1 MLEIQRRYRTLTLM
15 AAIAVSSAACSGG
28 GTIGGLDVEQSYTIV
43 LNSANEVPAPKATL
57 ATGTADVVVYGER
70 IDWQLA
76 GSNINAITMAHIHNG
91 AVGVAGPVV
100 VTLFA
105 PGTATGA
112 INGIFASGS
121 FTAANLPAGV
131 TLASL
136 KTLLLSGNAYVN
148 VHTVANPAGE
158 MRGQLK

>member
-1 MLEIQRRYRTLTLM
+1 MQFKSLVFL
-15 AAIAVSSAACSGG
+15 AAGAICSAGCSSGG
-28 GTIGGLDVEQSYTIV
+28 STGGLDVEQNYSIV

-57 ATGTADVVVYGER
+57 ASGAADVVVYPER
-70 IDWQLA
+70 IDWQLSGA
-76 GSNINAITMAHIHNG
+76 NITGITMAHIHNG
-91 AVGVAGPVV
+91 PVGVAGPVF

-131 TLASL
+131 TLAAL
-136 KTLLLSGNAYVN
+136 KALLLSGNAYIN
-148 VHTVANPAGE
+148 VHTVANPSGE

>member
-1 MLEIQRRYRTLTLM
+1 MRYTTLTFM
-15 AAIAVSSAACSGG
+15 AAIAVGTAACSGG

-43 LNSANEVPAPKATL
+43 LNSANEVPAPKTTL

-76 GSNINAITMAHIHNG
+76 GANINAVTMAHIHNG

-136 KTLLLSGNAYVN
+136 KTLFLSGNAYIN
-148 VHTVANPAGE
+148 VHTVANPSGE

>member
-1 MLEIQRRYRTLTLM
+1 MRYRTLAFM
-15 AAIAVSSAACSGG
+15 VAIAVNSAACSGG
-28 GTIGGLDVEQSYTIV
+28 GSTGGLDVEQNYAIGLSSVSEIPT
-43 LNSANEVPAPKATL
+43 PKATL

-105 PGTATGA
+105 PGAATGA

-121 FTAANLPAGV
+121 LTAANLPAGV

-136 KTLLLSGNAYVN
+136 KALLLSGNAYVN

>member
-1 MLEIQRRYRTLTLM
+1 MRYRILTFM
-15 AAIAVSSAACSGG
+15 AAIAVSAGACSGG
-28 GTIGGLDVEQSYTIV
+28 GTIGGLDVEQNYTIA
-43 LNSANEVPAPKATL
+43 LNSTNEVPAPKTTL
-57 ATGTADVVVYGER
+57 ATGTADVVVYPDR

-76 GSNINAITMAHIHNG
+76 GANINAITMAHIHNG
-91 AVGVAGPVV
+91 AVGVAGPIV

-112 INGIFASGS
+112 ISGVFASGS
-121 FTAANLPAGV
+121 LTAANLPAGV

-136 KTLLLSGNAYVN
+136 KTLLLSGNAYIN

>member
-1 MLEIQRRYRTLTLM
+1 MSLRTLTIL
-15 AAIAVSSAACSGG
+15 AAIAVSTAACTSGG
-28 GTIGGLDVEQSYTIV
+28 TTGGLDVEQSYSIV
-43 LNSANEVPAPKATL
+43 LNSANEVPTPKTTL
-57 ATGTADVVVYGER
+57 ATGTADVVVYPER
-70 IDWQLA
+70 IDYQLTGA
-76 GSNINAITMAHIHNG
+76 NISGVTMAHIHSG

-105 PGTATGA
+105 PGSATGA
-112 INGIFASGS
+112 ISGTFASGS
-121 FTAANLPAGV
+121 FTAANLPASV